1 MLKYVHEFVYIF
13 FFLEDIVIK
22 GFSTM
27 KLIRIGDKV
36 ISREKIDRVV
46 DEILRL
52 RSQGYSQQETANLLG
67 LERTFISRLEGIG
80 EIRKGTKIAVFGFPL
95 KNTEEL
101 QKICQEEGVD
111 FTLLMTDEERWQ
123 FIEGKSAAELVN
135 LLMELIAAAQQFDTV
150 IMIGSDMRVKVAQ
163 AILDREVIG
172 ITIGQTPIE
181 EDVYLEPDVLRTAIK
196 SVRGGR

>member
-1 MLKYVHEFVYIF
+1 MK
-13 FFLEDIVIK
+13 IV
-22 GFSTM
+22 
-27 KLIRIGDKV
+27 RIGDKV
-36 ISREKIDRVV
+36 ISRDKIDRMV

-52 RSQGYSQQETANLLG
+52 RSQGYSQQETANILG

-95 KNTEEL
+95 KNVEEL
-101 QKICQEEGVD
+101 KKVCEEEGVD
-111 FTLLMTDEERWQ
+111 FTLLMTDKERWE

-163 AILDREVIG
+163 AIVDRKIIK
-172 ITIGQTPIE
+172 ITIGHTPIE
-181 EDVYLEPDVLRTAIK
+181 EDVYLDPEILREAIK
-196 SVRGGR
+196 TVRGGK